1 MPLLIESLEIIKGIP
16 SDSTIYT
23 RRVLEEI
30 YRVPGI
36 AQLHPGM
43 LRGQKPGIPQAAIKG
58 LSSSRGRPG
67 GENNICGEIPIQGAE
82 PIRNPGPDT
91 RSTG

>member
-1 MPLLIESLEIIKGIP
+1 MPLPIESLEIIKGIP
-16 SDSTIYT
+16 SESTIYT

-36 AQLHPGM
+36 PQLHSGM
-43 LRGQKPGIPQAAIKG
+43 LSGQKPGIPQAAVKG
-58 LSSSRGRPG
+58 LSSSRRRPG
-67 GENNICGEIPIQGAE
+67 GENNICGEISVQGAE
-82 PIRNPGPDT
+82 PIRNPRPDT